1 MGAAHTYENT
11 IVNKL
16 EVLAQQYENEK
27 FEVRTME
34 GLIERLESL
43 DKREEVVIKFL
54 KVFWKFI
61 QFINL
66 AELKSFFGT
75 DGISKEA
82 FDLLIANLL
91 TISARKPK
99 LVMKVLK
106 IITAANNFEAIM
118 KEKGN
123 EGFTSINERFEDHSF

>member
-54 KVFWKFI
+54 KVF
-61 QFINL
+61 
-66 AELKSFFGT
+66 
-75 DGISKEA
+75 
-82 FDLLIANLL
+82 
-91 TISARKPK
+91 
-99 LVMKVLK
+99 
-106 IITAANNFEAIM
+106 
-118 KEKGN
+118 
-123 EGFTSINERFEDHSF
+123 